1 MSSVCL
7 QELSKRYFLN
17 HCFRYNESARVRM
30 RTLREKRRKD
40 GLNDSLKSLTRTSA
54 NERRKIWRDAKRRQT
69 EKMSDEKKQM
79 LLAKRR
85 ERYLEKKMNAQ
96 KTINVPSSPRKYA
109 RMVLALVKNASPE
122 KKKCFA
128 EEGIQLC
135 NRRSELVD
143 SLRSRVKILKASRVS
158 KDRDELGV
166 IIKAIDCQ
174 DDTVRKQLGVR

>member
-1 MSSVCL
+1 
-7 QELSKRYFLN
+7 
-17 HCFRYNESARVRM
+17 
-30 RTLREKRRKD
+30 
-40 GLNDSLKSLTRTSA
+40 
-54 NERRKIWRDAKRRQT
+54 
-69 EKMSDEKKQM
+69 
-79 LLAKRR
+79 
-85 ERYLEKKMNAQ
+85 MNAQ

-122 KKKCFA
+122 KKKCLA

-135 NRRSELVD
+135 SRRSELVD

-174 DDTVRKQLGVR
+174 DDTVRKQLGVRSDQFIIDSF